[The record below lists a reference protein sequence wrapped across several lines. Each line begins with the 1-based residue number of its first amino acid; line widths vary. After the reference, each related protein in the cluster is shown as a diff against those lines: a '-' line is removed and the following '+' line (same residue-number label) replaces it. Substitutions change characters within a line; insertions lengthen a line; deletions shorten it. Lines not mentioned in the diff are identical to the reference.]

1 MAEGH
6 PRDLSFDVSGLHLVG
21 SHRFPVD
28 LDLLGT
34 KSIEI
39 GLEQACFVFL
49 FYGFSSFEHV
59 KSLLIMGP
67 KTLKTHH

>member
-6 PRDLSFDVSGLHLVG
+6 PRDLSFDVSGLHLVR

-28 LDLLGT
+28 LDFLRT
-34 KSIEI
+34 KKHRDRTRAST
-39 GLEQACFVFL
+39 LCF

-59 KSLLIMGP
+59 KGLLIMGP